1 MDIEKSWKELNPE
14 NMDWDQMVKDS
25 ISPKWL
31 PLDPLYRLKKNL
43 RINIGW
49 GVLICII
56 YIVAIILLTLPIFQI
71 SMIFLLGFTLWA
83 IYKAI
88 SLYKS
93 IEPGITS
100 KHSLLEDMERHY
112 NAISNWMKAQEKA
125 ALFFYPIGVL
135 GGFFM
140 GGVVGSGKTVSE
152 LLTKPAVL
160 IAIPIIL
167 LVLVPASNYLA
178 KWMNRKAFGEHLDKL
193 KENIDQLKNG

>member
-1 MDIEKSWKELNPE
+1 MDIEQSWKEWNSE
-14 NMDWDQMVKDS
+14 DMDWDKMVKDS
-25 ISPKWL
+25 ISAKWL

-56 YIVAIILLTLPIFQI
+56 YIVAILLMTLPIFRI

-83 IYKAI
+83 IYTTI
-88 SLYKS
+88 SLYKN
-93 IEPGITS
+93 IEPGINS

-125 ALFFYPIGVL
+125 ALFFYPIGIL

-152 LLTKPAVL
+152 LLTRPAVL
-160 IAIPIIL
+160 IALPILL

-178 KWMNRKAFGEHLDKL
+178 KWMNKKAFGDHMVKL

>member
-1 MDIEKSWKELNPE
+1 MDIEKSWNDLKPE
-14 NMDWDQMVKDS
+14 DMDWDKMVKES

-56 YIVAIILLTLPIFQI
+56 YIVAIILLTLPIFRI

-83 IYKAI
+83 IYTTI
-88 SLYKS
+88 RLYKS

-100 KHSLLEDMERHY
+100 KHSLLEDMQLHY
-112 NAISNWMKAQEKA
+112 NAINNWMKAQEKA
-125 ALFFYPIGVL
+125 ALIFYPIGIL

-152 LLTKPAVL
+152 LLMKPAIL

-167 LVLVPASNYLA
+167 LVLVPASHNLA
-178 KWMNRKAFGEHLDKL
+178 KWMNKKAFGDHLIKL
-193 KENIDQLKNG
+193 KENIDHLKNG